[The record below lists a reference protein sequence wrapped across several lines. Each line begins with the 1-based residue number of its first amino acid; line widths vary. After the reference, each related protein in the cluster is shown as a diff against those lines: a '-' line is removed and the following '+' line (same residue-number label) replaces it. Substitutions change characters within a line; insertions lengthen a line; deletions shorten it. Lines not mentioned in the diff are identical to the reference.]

1 MKENIKIFS
10 SSSTKENAIK
20 KKMMKKKM
28 HHPSGIK
35 IYNSTT
41 SGGCGCGKK
50 GF

>member
-20 KKMMKKKM
+20 KKMMKKKI
-28 HHPSGIK
+28 HPFGIK